1 MKPPASSDPPDR
13 PSPRFPHSDPRPPSP
28 HGAHRL
34 PSART
39 VRRSP
44 WVRLLPG
51 ISSERRGFVLAW
63 WGFALTF
70 GGMRLLTWLIH
81 IDVAGVGDVQAGGV
95 HVHHYVWGILL
106 LAVVGAAGLVK
117 RSARARAW
125 MGLTYGVGMALIV
138 DEAALLISLEDVY
151 WDTEGWVSI
160 ALAIALIAVV
170 GGVLAVTRGRR
181 AATRNRSGGSADER
195 EPSPRPQE

>member
-1 MKPPASSDPPDR
+1 MKPPDPSDPSDR
-13 PSPRFPHSDPRPPSP
+13 SPSSHTAPRSPS
-28 HGAHRL
+28 AHEAGCL
-34 PSART
+34 PSTRT
-39 VRRSP
+39 ARRSP

-63 WGFALTF
+63 WGFALAF

-125 MGLTYGVGMALIV
+125 MGLSYGVGMALIV

-170 GGVLAVTRGRR
+170 GGVLAVTHGRR
-181 AATRNRSGGSADER
+181 GSARNQDRDEGLPN
-195 EPSPRPQE
+195 E